1 MAARSGEATAAA
13 HIRALIDAQAEA
25 IRAKDID
32 GSVSNYAP
40 DVLLFDVVN
49 PLQSIGRMR

>member
-1 MAARSGEATAAA
+1 MAADRSKAAA
-13 HIRALIDAQAEA
+13 EAEIRALIDAQAEA